1 MIKYDWN
8 KNSIEKVIKEAHSY
22 SEALKLLKIPVQGN
36 NINTLKNKLREFN
49 LKLEIDYSKTYSN
62 RNKNREVNIEEYLN
76 NSKAISSTKLKLKLL
91 ALKIKE
97 NKCECCGIDSWN
109 NKKLILQLHHIDG
122 NHNNNNLTNL
132 KLLCPNCHSQTDNYC
147 NNIKIKNKY
156 FCLSCGKE
164 ILKNSKYCFDC
175 YLQYRKDTS
184 KFSKISKEEFIKISK
199 EYSSIT
205 KLASYF
211 KVSDTAI
218 KKWCIQWN
226 IPTKIKEL
234 HMM

>member
-1 MIKYDWN
+1 MRKLGYTAN
-8 KNSIEKVIKEAHSY
+8 RGNSFKGLKDYLIE
-22 SEALKLLKIPVQGN
+22 N
-36 NINTLKNKLREFN
+36 NIDFSHFLGKAHGTTNNTKYS
-49 LKLEIDYSKTYSN
+49 LEEIMIENSTYSN
-62 RNKNREVNIEEYLN
+62 MTKFKSRLIRANLIEY
-76 NSKAISSTKLKLKLL
+76 
-91 ALKIKE
+91 
-97 NKCECCGIDSWN
+97 KCSCCGITEWN
-109 NKKLILQLHHIDG
+109 GKPLTLQLHHING
-122 NHNNNNLTNL
+122 NNRDNRLENLTF
-132 KLLCPNCHSQTDNYC
+132 LCPNCHSQTDNYC